1 MALSKITNSGV
12 AASGLPAGSVLQ
24 TVQAVKSDTQSTT
37 SITRV
42 DVSGLSVNITPT
54 SASSKI
60 LVMLDVAV
68 GTAEST
74 GSLGAVH
81 LMRDSTDIYIGDAA
95 SNRARTTAQI
105 DNSSGDMSYNITRN
119 NAVYLDSPATTSQI
133 TYKVQFKTYNGAN
146 AVYIN
151 QSGNDSDQT
160 FINRLASSITVMEIA
175 Q

>member
-1 MALSKITNSGV
+1 MGLIRLQ
-12 AASGLPAGSVLQ
+12 ASSLPAGSVLQ

-95 SNRARTTAQI
+95 SNRARITAQI

-146 AVYIN
+146 AVHIN
-151 QSGNDSDQT
+151 QSGNDTDVSY
-160 FINRLASSITVMEIA
+160 INRLASSITVMEIA
-175 Q
+175 G